1 MQSFHFGDIELIL
14 AEPNQQVR
22 NGLKS
27 ALRSQGFYRVT
38 EVTRFRRLKEIVE
51 SEALTPDLIITDIE
65 LPGGDVCDLCYDI
78 RHHKAGNDPF
88 IPIIATSWSAGE
100 DQVRG
105 VIDSGADDLLIK
117 PISTNNLLARITQ
130 LIKARK
136 PFVVTTEYIGPDRR
150 SGEQREGTEDI
161 PTLEVPNK
169 LQAKATGQENVSPE
183 AFQAAVDKAA
193 AVINERKMERHAHQ
207 LVYLAEHIVAPF
219 HKGLAGDHLHEQVD
233 RAAYVATDLAR
244 RMEGTRFS
252 HVSELCASLLR
263 VINSIRSAGDKPA
276 IKDLDLLLEL
286 SRATEMAFSSDEK
299 VVALA
304 HDITNSVDSAVAG

>member
-1 MQSFHFGDIELIL
+1 MQNFNFGGIELIL

-38 EVTRFRRLKEIVE
+38 EVTRFRRLQEIIE
-51 SEALTPDLIITDIE
+51 SEVLTPDLIITDIE

-88 IPIIATSWSAGE
+88 IPIIATSWTAGE
-100 DQVRG
+100 EQVRG

-117 PISTNNLLARITQ
+117 PISTNNLLARIIQ

-150 SGEQREGTEDI
+150 SGEQREGAEDI

-169 LQAKATGQENVSPE
+169 LQAKATGEENVSSE
-183 AFQAAVDKAA
+183 VFQAAVDKAA
-193 AVINERKMERHAHQ
+193 AVINERKMERHAYQ
-207 LVYLAEHIVAPF
+207 LVYLADHIVLAYKTGAPD
-219 HKGLAGDHLHEQVD
+219 GSVD
-233 RAAYVATDLAR
+233 KNVERAIYVAQDLSR
-244 RMEGTRFS
+244 RMKGTRFS
-252 HVSELCASLLR
+252 HISELCESLLK
-263 VINSIRSAGDKPA
+263 VTNTILTAGNSPA
-276 IKDLDLLLEL
+276 TKRIWI
-286 SRATEMAFSSDEK
+286 S
-299 VVALA
+299 
-304 HDITNSVDSAVAG
+304 